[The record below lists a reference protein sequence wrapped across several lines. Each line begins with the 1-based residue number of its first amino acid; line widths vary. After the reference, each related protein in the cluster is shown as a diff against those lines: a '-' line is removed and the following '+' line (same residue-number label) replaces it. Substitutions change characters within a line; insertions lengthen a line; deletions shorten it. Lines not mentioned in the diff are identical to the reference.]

1 MRYYVVSDI
10 HGFHSPLIAALNH
23 AGFFSD
29 QQPRKLIVL
38 GDLFDRGKEAKELEA
53 FISDLMDKD
62 LVILIRG
69 NHEDL
74 YEDLVTVDKGIGLSH
89 HINNGTYDTALQLS
103 GFDPV
108 IATIRHYDFAEAA

>member
-53 FISDLMDKD
+53 FALPLYAGTSLRENEEAVVISVGADDS
-62 LVILIRG
+62 IC
-69 NHEDL
+69 
-74 YEDLVTVDKGIGLSH
+74 S
-89 HINNGTYDTALQLS
+89 
-103 GFDPV
+103 P
-108 IATIRHYDFAEAA
+108 